1 VLQPHPDPHDRDD
14 LPSWVAVA
22 VAPAR
27 PRLALLGSGKKI
39 FFAAPTS
46 RKAPTTTGAL
56 TALFVNERVAVRS
69 SNRNS
74 LPQDEAHPAICSDLT
89 PVIFSLRIVEVLYAV
104 LLQRSKTLREEVIY
118 PRYSDYT

>member
-1 VLQPHPDPHDRDD
+1 LRRRARVWRCWEAAKKYF
-14 LPSWVAVA
+14 LPL
-22 VAPAR
+22 PPREKR
-27 PRLALLGSGKKI
+27 PK
-39 FFAAPTS
+39 P
-46 RKAPTTTGAL
+46 P
-56 TALFVNERVAVRS
+56 ALFVNERVAVRS

-118 PRYSDYT
+118 PRYSDYP